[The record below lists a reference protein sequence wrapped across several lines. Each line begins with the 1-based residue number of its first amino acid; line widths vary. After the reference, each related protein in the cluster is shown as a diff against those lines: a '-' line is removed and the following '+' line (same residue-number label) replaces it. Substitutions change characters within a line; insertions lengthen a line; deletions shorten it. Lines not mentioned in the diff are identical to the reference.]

1 MTMLALTV
9 TGSSIAPTTGPPTQ
23 PDHGVNETTFDRLWS
38 GDPDNGSI
46 PTDASAMAELAAYVD
61 IPFDAPPRAV
71 DQWNAGDH
79 AEFPETDWQ
88 TSAVPE
94 NTPTTRGLFVRDAYV
109 RTFAI
114 SPSTRAHLSP
124 NETPLYVAPKGT
136 VFATLD
142 YRVALPA
149 ANNTSD
155 ERTTWSVL
163 ETETEIDLRVDNTT
177 VDSANGTATPSL
189 TYADLNEWPGTDHQ
203 LTVEADV
210 TVTLEELVET
220 RVERCSDPDNEST
233 CEEVWIPNATTV
245 VETIS
250 VSDSTD
256 VAAYELVASVRA
268 VEYPNG
274 DLGVGVTSPQPWQG
288 FALENGSVSGSWGYY
303 SARDS
308 DWDTLVRRQARNH
321 SLTVDSPSVPLQ
333 VHAFP
338 SPQSR
343 GPETATTGSVDVLA
357 SDGHTAPAPS
367 LPDDIDLDVATGTFT
382 SSDRIAV
389 RDDESSPETTVV
401 VHGLVRGVT
410 VERELDAVDR
420 VDLATRNLTV
430 EIIEV
435 SEDDVTLEVTLL
447 DNETGAPISTDWTTG
462 IVRVNGQPVQTD
474 EQGVGQVTL
483 PRRTVYN
490 AHYDPGT
497 WWDHEADDLGDRDQ
511 VSVAGSVAVFIDL
524 VFHAGVPLGL
534 VLFGVFLI
542 DRITGWGVWPPWRGI
557 R

>member
-1 MTMLALTV
+1 MLAFAV
-9 TGSSIAPTTGPPTQ
+9 TGSSIAPTSGPPTE

-46 PTDASAMAELAAYVD
+46 PADSSAMGELAAYVD

-71 DQWNAGDH
+71 DQWNEGDH
-79 AEFPETDWQ
+79 AEFPETDWR

-94 NTPTTRGLFVRDAYV
+94 NTATSRGVFVRDAYV

-124 NETPLYVAPKGT
+124 NETSLYVAPNGT

-142 YRVALPA
+142 YRVDLPPST
-149 ANNTSD
+149 NTSD
-155 ERTTWSVL
+155 ERKTWSVL
-163 ETETEIDLRVDNTT
+163 DTESEVALRIDNTT
-177 VDSANGTATPSL
+177 VDTVEGTATPTL
-189 TYADLNEWPGTDHQ
+189 TYAELNERPGTEHM
-203 LTVEADV
+203 LTVDAEI

-220 RVERCSDPDNEST
+220 RVEHCTDPDNEST
-233 CEEVWIPNATTV
+233 CEEVWVRNATTH

-250 VSDSTD
+250 VRDSTD
-256 VAAYELVASVRA
+256 VTAYELVASVRA

-288 FALENGSVSGSWGYY
+288 FALENGSVSGSWGFY

-308 DWDTLVRRQARNH
+308 DWDTLERWQAWNH
-321 SLTVDSPSVPLQ
+321 SITVVSPSVPLQ

-343 GPETATTGSVDVLA
+343 GPETATEGSVDVLA

-367 LPDDIDLDVATGTFT
+367 LPESIDLDVATGEFT

-389 RDDESSPETTVV
+389 RDDGSSRKTPVV

-410 VERELDAVDR
+410 VERSLGELDR

-430 EIIEV
+430 DVVEV
-435 SEDDVTLEVTLL
+435 SEDNVTLAVTLR

-462 IVRVNGQPVQTD
+462 IVRVNGEPVQTN
-474 EQGVGQVTL
+474 EHQYLTKHRQL
-483 PRRTVYN
+483 
-490 AHYDPGT
+490 A
-497 WWDHEADDLGDRDQ
+497 
-511 VSVAGSVAVFIDL
+511 
-524 VFHAGVPLGL
+524 
-534 VLFGVFLI
+534 
-542 DRITGWGVWPPWRGI
+542 
-557 R
+557 

>member
-9 TGSSIAPTTGPPTQ
+9 TGSSIAPTSGPPTQ

-46 PTDASAMAELAAYVD
+46 PTDASAMGELAAYVD
-61 IPFDAPPRAV
+61 IPFDAPPQAV

-79 AEFPETDWQ
+79 GEFPETDWR
-88 TSAVPE
+88 TSAIPE
-94 NTPTTRGLFVRDAYV
+94 NTATSRGAFVRDAYV

-124 NETPLYVAPKGT
+124 TETPLFVAPNGT

-142 YRVALPA
+142 SRVALPA
-149 ANNTSD
+149 SNNTSD
-155 ERTTWSVL
+155 RRTTWSVL
-163 ETETEIDLRVDNTT
+163 EHDTTVELRVDGTT
-177 VDSANGTATPSL
+177 VDTASGTATPAL
-189 TYADLNEWPGTDHQ
+189 TYAELNEEPGTEHS
-203 LTVEADV
+203 LTVVANV
-210 TVTLEELVET
+210 TVTLEELVE
-220 RVERCSDPDNEST
+220 RKVERCEDPDNEST
-233 CEEVWIPNATTV
+233 CEEVWLPEVTTH
-245 VETIS
+245 VET
-250 VSDSTD
+250 
-256 VAAYELVASVRA
+256 VAVRDATNVTAYELVASVRA

-288 FALENGSVSGSWGYY
+288 FDLEHGSVSGSWGFY
-303 SARDS
+303 SARDA
-308 DWDTLVRRQARNH
+308 DWDTLERRQAGNQ
-321 SLTVDSPSVPLQ
+321 SSTVDSPAVPLQ
-333 VHAFP
+333 LYAFP
-338 SPQSR
+338 SPQSG
-343 GPETATTGSVDVLA
+343 GPETATNGSAEVLA
-357 SDGHTAPAPS
+357 SDGRTAPAPT
-367 LPDDIDLDVATGTFT
+367 LGETINLDVATGNYTT
-382 SSDRIAV
+382 SDRIAV
-389 RDDESSPETTVV
+389 RDDESAADTTVV

-410 VERELDAVDR
+410 VERSLTDDDR

-430 EIIEV
+430 DIVEKT
-435 SEDDVTLEVTLL
+435 EDNVTLEVTLR
-447 DNETGAPISTDWTTG
+447 DGETGVPISTDWTTG
-462 IVRVNGQPVQTD
+462 IVRVNGHPVQTD
-474 EQGVGQVTL
+474 ERGTGRVTL

-497 WWDHEADDLGDRDQ
+497 WWDHEAEDLGDRDQ
-511 VSVAGSVAVFIDL
+511 VSVAGSVAGFIDL